1 MAQILV
7 ADWDEIE
14 RVHLWKILEKAG
26 HELLFAKDGKQ
37 AVEIWEKN
45 PIDLVITEL
54 LMPELSGL
62 RLIRELV
69 ERDPGVR
76 IIAISLENAD
86 QLDLAEDFG
95 AAKILYKPVMP
106 KALSNAVE
114 ETLRGFQSR
123 RPIWR
128 DPREP
133 WRDR

>member
-14 RVHLWKILEKAG
+14 RVNLWKILEKAG

-37 AVEIWEKN
+37 AIDIWEKKA
-45 PIDLVITEL
+45 IDLVITEL

-62 RLIRELV
+62 RLIRELM

-95 AAKILYKPVMP
+95 AAKVLYKPVRP
-106 KALSNAVE
+106 KALLKAVE
-114 ETLRGFQSR
+114 ETLKGFRPR
-123 RPIWR
+123 RQLWR
-128 DPREP
+128 DSREP
-133 WRDR
+133 WGDR

>member
-14 RVHLWKILEKAG
+14 RVNLWKILEKAG

-37 AVEIWEKN
+37 AIDIWEKKA
-45 PIDLVITEL
+45 IDLVITEL

-62 RLIRELV
+62 RLIRELM

-95 AAKILYKPVMP
+95 AAKVLYKPVRP
-106 KALSNAVE
+106 KALLKAVE
-114 ETLRGFQSR
+114 ETLKGFHPR
-123 RPIWR
+123 RQLWR
-128 DPREP
+128 DSREP

>member
-1 MAQILV
+1 MAQILI
-7 ADWDEIE
+7 ADWDEFE

-37 AVEIWEKN
+37 AIETWEKN

-69 ERDPGVR
+69 DRDPGVR

-95 AAKILYKPVMP
+95 AAKILFKPVKP
-106 KALSNAVE
+106 KALLNAVE
-114 ETLRGFQSR
+114 ETLRTFHSR
-123 RPIWR
+123 RPLWR